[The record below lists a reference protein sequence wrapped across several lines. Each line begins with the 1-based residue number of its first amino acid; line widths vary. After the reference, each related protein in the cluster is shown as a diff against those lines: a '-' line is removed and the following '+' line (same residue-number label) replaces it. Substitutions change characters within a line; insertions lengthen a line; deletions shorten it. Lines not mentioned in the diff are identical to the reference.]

1 MITKFSEII
10 EKAKRGHRKTISVAC
25 GDDAVVIEATNTAI
39 KEKLANVILVGDK
52 AKIETICK
60 EQSIDINQ
68 FEIIDETEPK
78 NAVAKAIEQ
87 ILEGKA
93 EMLMKGHVSTSV
105 FLKGVLDKEKGLR
118 TGRTLSHLSIVEIP
132 HYHKL
137 LLITDGGMNI
147 LPDVKTKAD
156 LIKNAA
162 EVAHK
167 LGIKKPKV
175 ACLAAVEVVN
185 PDMPATIDAAYLS
198 KMASR
203 GQLGD
208 VYVDGPLALDLAV
221 SKTAVEQKGVK
232 SDVAG
237 DADIFLVP
245 DINVGNIFA
254 KALFYLTDSKNAGMI
269 LELHV
274 PDKIRINANPLIG
287 EVFKNYIDNAIK
299 YNHQQGNI
307 VISAEAKNKFV
318 QVDISD
324 SGIGIPEKDIPRL
337 FERFYRVDKARSR
350 ELGGTGLGL
359 SIVKHIIQAH
369 GGKVGVVR
377 LVCEVQPNI
386 FVWQ

>member
-269 LELHV
+269 LGAKV
-274 PDKIRINANPLIG
+274 PIIMLSRADTSETKLNSIAIN
-287 EVFKNYIDNAIK
+287 VF
-299 YNHQQGNI
+299 
-307 VISAEAKNKFV
+307 VS
-318 QVDISD
+318 
-324 SGIGIPEKDIPRL
+324 
-337 FERFYRVDKARSR
+337 
-350 ELGGTGLGL
+350 
-359 SIVKHIIQAH
+359 
-369 GGKVGVVR
+369 
-377 LVCEVQPNI
+377 
-386 FVWQ
+386 